1 MTKEQRKGRQKNLK
15 PIAMFLALA
24 LILPISVNM
33 LRTNIDMLGAR
44 GEQLASFAALVNMPG
59 IGLEMLMDEVRAEL
73 RPPAAP
79 SLPPVEA
86 VPRQPALA
94 TEQPEEP
101 YHPDAREEEE
111 RPPTF
116 GQAIET
122 SRPLVRPRIPSQYQA
137 ALVRE
142 NFAGREGGQ
151 VFRHGA
157 GLIRNETGLSNEYI
171 QTVLQTPHSLT
182 FSADGSPQVLIYHAH
197 ATEAFERHDSDIY
210 DIRNTHRSNDN
221 NINIV
226 SVGAVMAQV
235 LEDSGIAVIHN
246 STQHDYPSHNR
257 AYERSA
263 TTINYYLERY
273 PSIRLVLDI
282 HRDAIEREGRMIV
295 KPVAEINGETAAQV
309 MMLIGS
315 DNGNL
320 NMPQWRENL
329 RFAAA
334 LQDAMEST
342 YPELTRPAWLRHRR
356 YNQHLS
362 TGAVLIEIGSHANTL
377 DEAVFSGQMVA
388 HVLAEFIHEHTTH
401 S

>member
-1 MTKEQRKGRQKNLK
+1 LNRETKKARRKNLK
-15 PIAMFLALA
+15 PTAIFLALA
-24 LILPISVNM
+24 LILPVSINA
-33 LRTNIDMLGAR
+33 LRTNIDILGAG
-44 GEQLASFAALVNMPG
+44 GERLAAFAAAVNMPG
-59 IGLEMLMDEVRAEL
+59 AGLSILMDEVRAEL
-73 RPPAAP
+73 GGPGEAPPQTPPVPVIPAEPPAA
-79 SLPPVEA
+79 EQ
-86 VPRQPALA
+86 QPYQL
-94 TEQPEEP
+94 
-101 YHPDAREEEE
+101 DAREEEE

-116 GQAIET
+116 GQAVE
-122 SRPLVRPRIPSQYQA
+122 SMRPLVRPRIPIQYQA
-137 ALVRE
+137 QLMRE

-157 GLIRNETGLSNEYI
+157 GLIRNDTSLSNEYI
-171 QTVLQTPHSLT
+171 QNVLQMPHSLT
-182 FSADGSPQVLIYHAH
+182 FSADGAPQVLIYHTH

-235 LEDSGIAVIHN
+235 LEDNGISVIHN
-246 STQHDYPSHNR
+246 STQHDFPSHNR

-263 TTINYYLERY
+263 ATVNHYLEQY
-273 PSIRLVLDI
+273 PSIVLVLDV

-295 KPVAEINGETAAQV
+295 KPVAEINGETTAQV
-309 MMLIGS
+309 MMLVGS

-320 NMPQWRENL
+320 NMPNWRENL

-334 LQDAMEST
+334 FQDAMESA
-342 YPELTRPAWLRHRR
+342 YPQLTRPAWLRHRR

-377 DEAVFSGQMVA
+377 EEAVLSGQLVA
-388 HVLAEFIHEHTTH
+388 QVLADFILEHTA
-401 S
+401 

>member
-1 MTKEQRKGRQKNLK
+1 LNRETKRKDRRKNLK
-15 PIAMFLALA
+15 PIAIFLALA
-24 LILPISVNM
+24 LILPVSVNA
-33 LRTNIDMLGAR
+33 LRTNIDVLSTG
-44 GEQLASFAALVNMPG
+44 GERLAAFAAVANMPG
-59 IGLEMLMDEVRAEL
+59 AGLNLFMDDMRAEWTPEQAPADT
-73 RPPAAP
+73 PPLNI
-79 SLPPVEA
+79 LPA
-86 VPRQPALA
+86 QPPDPY
-94 TEQPEEP
+94 QSQP

-111 RPPTF
+111 RPPAF
-116 GQAIET
+116 GQAVET
-122 SRPLVRPRIPSQYQA
+122 TRPLVRPRIPPQYQA

-151 VFRHGA
+151 VFRHGS
-157 GLIRNETGLSNEYI
+157 GLIRNDTGMNNEYI
-171 QTVLQTPHSLT
+171 QSVLQTPHSLT
-182 FSADGSPQVLIYHAH
+182 FSADGAPQVLIYHTH

-210 DIRNTHRSNDN
+210 DIRNTHRSRDN

-235 LEDSGIAVIHN
+235 LEESGIAVIHN

-263 TTINYYLERY
+263 ATINHYLEQY

-282 HRDAIEREGRMIV
+282 HRDAIEREGRVIV
-295 KPVAEINGETAAQV
+295 KPVAEVAGAPAAQV
-309 MMLIGS
+309 MMLVGS

-320 NMPQWRENL
+320 NMPHWRENL

-334 LQDAMEST
+334 LQDAMESAH
-342 YPELTRPAWLRHRR
+342 PQLTRPAWLRHRR

-377 DEAVFSGQMVA
+377 EEAVHSGQLVA
-388 HVLAEFIHEHTTH
+388 QVLAEFIHDNTM
-401 S
+401 